1 MSELFYKPRIVPD
14 FDYLSEKEFKDT
26 KDREIEDK
34 EEPENPD
41 SLDDVKDEAI
51 RIAKEIDKIKEI
63 INILPGNLPQTYRDA
78 LNKIQSDLLNPP
90 PINKGGGSS
99 DMEIES
105 ETETDTIPGPSYNG
119 DIVIKIGDTEFD
131 SILLFPEDNDINVK
145 TTKVGSLILFIRKSF
160 LKDKND
166 MYGNFVQKLKL
177 MIQQYMRELLY
188 IAKIGHFKSYLDL
201 YVRFDT
207 PSVEVSKDLKAA
219 ADRILKYQIDREQKT
234 RLLNKIFNIDQTVV
248 HLIANKVSYEQ
259 RQRYY
264 DMEYLEAKDYI
275 ETQENDELRKLRLE
289 YDKKYEQSMYNY
301 YKYLT
306 GSTILT
312 DEILK
317 TFLSEA
323 RGKALLNK
331 NGIDTQKGY
340 KEEQEKQKQVE
351 AELKKKTEETQKKEE
366 EKQKALLEELKGAGR
381 DSSYSGSYGDK
392 SGVVNSNGSAVNKSV
407 PGSEAEPVSGSVAEK
422 IVKMA
427 LQAWNKRGPNSG
439 NPIKYSMKNDLR
451 SYKIFNSNT
460 THSDCS
466 AFVKGVVLEATGID
480 VGSNTSDQVN
490 KNKNRQWVFN
500 INELQPGD
508 LIYFKALRGD
518 KYQGHA
524 ITLNGKSY
532 NVSHTLIYL
541 GDKEVIECTNGAN
554 GLRKFNFTSGWH
566 KTNYMEPRF
575 IGAFRL

>member
-1 MSELFYKPRIVPD
+1 MSELFYKPRIGPD
-14 FDYLSEKEFKDT
+14 RDYLSEKEFEDIVNDLGDPNEPDEPDT
-26 KDREIEDK
+26 
-34 EEPENPD
+34 
-41 SLDDVKDEAI
+41 LDDIKDEAI

-63 INILPGNLPQTYRDA
+63 LDILPSDLPQTYRDI
-78 LNKIQSDLLNPP
+78 LNKIKNDILNPP
-90 PINKGGGSS
+90 PRYQVIETP
-99 DMEIES
+99 DMEPDI
-105 ETETDTIPGPSYNG
+105 IPGPPNNGNG
-119 DIVIKIGDTEFD
+119 DIAIGDGEYD
-131 SILLFPEDNDINVK
+131 PILLFPEDNGINVVTDPVK
-145 TTKVGSLILFIRKSF
+145 PLITFIEDSF
-160 LKDKND
+160 MKDKND

-188 IAKIGHFKSYLDL
+188 IAKFGMFKSYLDL
-201 YVRFDT
+201 YVKFDV
-207 PSVEVSKDLKAA
+207 PSFEVPKSLKAA
-219 ADRILKYQIDREQKT
+219 ADRIIKHQIARDQKT
-234 RLLNKIFNIDQTVV
+234 RYLNKIFNIDQTVA

-259 RQRYY
+259 RRRYY
-264 DMEYLEAKDYI
+264 DMDYLKAKDYI
-275 ETQENDELRKLRLE
+275 ETQENDELRKMRLE

-312 DEILK
+312 DEILQ

-340 KEEQEKQKQVE
+340 KKEQEKQKQVE
-351 AELKKKTEETQKKEE
+351 ADLKKQTEEAQKKEE
-366 EKQKALLEELKGAGR
+366 KKQKELLDELNSAGR
-381 DSSYSGSYGDK
+381 DSSYSGIYGDK
-392 SGVVNSNGSAVNKSV
+392 SGVVNSSGLSV
-407 PGSEAEPVSGSVAEK
+407 GGGGSEVEPVSGSHAEK

-427 LQAWNKRGPNSG
+427 LQAWDKRGPKSG
-439 NPIKYSMKNDLR
+439 NPIKYSMSLR
-451 SYKIFNSNT
+451 SHKIFNSNV

-480 VGSNTSDQVN
+480 VGGNTSEQVN

-500 INELQPGD
+500 INDMQPGD
-508 LIYFKALRGD
+508 LIYFKPLRGD
-518 KYQGHA
+518 SYQGHA
-524 ITLNGKSY
+524 ITLNGRSY

-541 GDKEVIECTNGAN
+541 GNKEVVECTYGAN
-554 GLRKFNFTSGWH
+554 GLRKFNFSSGWY

>member
-14 FDYLSEKEFKDT
+14 FDYLSEKEFKDIL
-26 KDREIEDK
+26 DREREDNI
-34 EEPENPD
+34 EPENPD
-41 SLDDVKDEAI
+41 SLDDIKDEAI
-51 RIAKEIDKIKEI
+51 RIAKEIDKIKKI

-78 LNKIQSDLLNPP
+78 LNKIQNDLLNPP
-90 PINKGGGSS
+90 PIIKDGGPS

-105 ETETDTIPGPSYNG
+105 EMETDTVPGPSYNG
-119 DIVIKIGDTEFD
+119 DTVVKIGDNDIDT
-131 SILLFPEDNDINVK
+131 ILLFPDDNGIKVK
-145 TTKVGSLILFIRKSF
+145 TTKVGSLITFIRESF

-188 IAKIGHFKSYLDL
+188 IAKSGHFNSYLDL

-248 HLIANKVSYEQ
+248 HLISNKVSYEQ

-275 ETQENDELRKLRLE
+275 ETQENDELRKMRLE
-289 YDKKYEQSMYNY
+289 YDKKYEQCMYNY

-340 KEEQEKQKQVE
+340 KKEQEKQQQVE
-351 AELKKKTEETQKKEE
+351 AELKKQTEETQKKEE
-366 EKQKALLEELKGAGR
+366 EKQKLLLEELNSAGR

-392 SGVVNSNGSAVNKSV
+392 SGVVNSNGTAVNS
-407 PGSEAEPVSGSVAEK
+407 SVSGSEVELVSGSIPEK

-439 NPIKYSMKNDLR
+439 NPIKYSMKLR
-451 SYKIFNSNT
+451 SHKIFNSNT

-508 LIYFKALRGD
+508 LIYFKPIKGD
-518 KYQGHA
+518 TYQGHA
-524 ITLNGKSY
+524 ITLNGRRY

-575 IGAFRL
+575 LGAFRL